1 MRKLW
6 MGLALG
12 SAVGAGMQF
21 RKRQGAEETD
31 EPLGIALARAAA
43 GPAAAGAA
51 VGLLLDRRSRRKVLT
66 RRQKLAA
73 AKGMGTVLA
82 LADAARPRLQS
93 AADSARPVA
102 KQAAGVARERA
113 SQAADAA
120 RPVVRSAADA
130 ARPHV
135 EHAGEL
141 ARARAQQAT
150 KAAKAKLAEVD
161 LPVLVAV

>member
-12 SAVGAGMQF
+12 GAVGVGMTM
-21 RKRQGAEETD
+21 KRRQASLEEPD
-31 EPLGIALARAAA
+31 EPMGLAVARTAA
-43 GPAAAGAA
+43 GTAAAGAA

-73 AKGMGTVLA
+73 AKGVGTVLA
-82 LADAARPRLQS
+82 LADAAKPMMRS
-93 AADSARPVA
+93 AADSARPVV
-102 KQAAGVARERA
+102 KSAAEH
-113 SQAADAA
+113 A
-120 RPVVRSAADA
+120 RPVVKSAADA
-130 ARPHV
+130 ARPRV

-141 ARARAQQAT
+141 ARARAQQAG